1 MCYSKFHRC
10 KYCSTEYPCNL
21 PNIDCPTFNG
31 DADANMCAN
40 CRARLEE
47 EFSKLDEDV
56 SLRNIDIEDLIGD

>member
-1 MCYSKFHRC
+1 
-10 KYCSTEYPCNL
+10 
-21 PNIDCPTFNG
+21 
-31 DADANMCAN
+31 MCAN